1 MMMDE
6 SEKNRSE
13 VIEAVLR
20 AFWSVNAKL
29 SVTFIT
35 AILQGTDPFEA
46 ANQMRNHREYV
57 AKVLQ
62 QARLRELSVPEE
74 ARGPAPSIEEPEELT
89 VEELQEIVESAFSAA
104 ESIDVTRWTD
114 EELQVVREWLTEKG
128 KRRFDLTLY
137 LKRKLRDEQRAEAW
151 REFMQD

>member
-1 MMMDE
+1 MDE
-6 SEKNRSE
+6 REKNRSE

-20 AFWSVNAKL
+20 AFWSVNTKL

-62 QARLRELSVPEE
+62 QARLREVRVPEE
-74 ARGPAPSIEEPEELT
+74 ARGLAPSIEEPEELT
-89 VEELQEIVESAFSAA
+89 VEELQEIVNSAFSAA
-104 ESIDVTRWTD
+104 ESIDTTRWTE

-128 KRRFDLTLY
+128 KQRFDLTLY

>member
-20 AFWSVNAKL
+20 AFWSVNTKL
-29 SVTFIT
+29 NVMIIT
-35 AILQGTDPFEA
+35 AILQGTDPFDA

-62 QARLRELSVPEE
+62 QARLRELRVPEE
-74 ARGPAPSIEEPEELT
+74 ARGLAPSIEEPEELT

-104 ESIDVTRWTD
+104 ESIDTTQWT
-114 EELQVVREWLTEKG
+114 EEEVQELREWLTEKG
-128 KRRFDLTLY
+128 KRKLDLMLY
-137 LKRKLRDEQRAEAW
+137 VKRKLRDEQRDEAW
-151 REFMQD
+151 REFMQH